1 MGPVAALPTT
11 IFYGIVV
18 GVLGNFWVISLGVLV
33 CACLVGPFLGV
44 LSFSF
49 WSCPCGSS
57 DVLGVL
63 FCVLVLFVVL

>member
-33 CACLVGPFLGV
+33 CACLIGPFFRV

-49 WSCPCGSS
+49 RSFS
-57 DVLGVL
+57 L
-63 FCVLVLFVVL
+63 